1 MSQISPAMKAN
12 DRHFGIDPGYGR
24 MGWGVVERSAGTL
37 QFVDAGCIETP
48 STAERGERLLQLA
61 DELTLLLQKH
71 QPKSVGIESLLF
83 TNNVTTGIR
92 VSEARGVA
100 LLCCRQFGLE
110 AIEYSP
116 TAVKSATT
124 GSGRATKPQMKKL
137 ISAQLHLSST
147 PWPDDAIDALAI
159 ALCAGYSYATLRRPH
174 R

>member
-1 MSQISPAMKAN
+1 
-12 DRHFGIDPGYGR
+12 
-24 MGWGVVERSAGTL
+24 MGWGVVERVDGTFK
-37 QFVDAGCIETP
+37 FVDAGCIETP
-48 STAERGERLLQLA
+48 SSAERGERLLQLA
-61 DELTLLLQKH
+61 QALTELLATHRPL
-71 QPKSVGIESLLF
+71 SVGVESLLF

-110 AIEYSP
+110 ANEYSP
-116 TAVKSATT
+116 TAIKSATT
-124 GSGRATKPQMKKL
+124 GSGQATKQQMKKL

-159 ALCAGYSYATLRRPH
+159 ALCAGYSYATIRRPH